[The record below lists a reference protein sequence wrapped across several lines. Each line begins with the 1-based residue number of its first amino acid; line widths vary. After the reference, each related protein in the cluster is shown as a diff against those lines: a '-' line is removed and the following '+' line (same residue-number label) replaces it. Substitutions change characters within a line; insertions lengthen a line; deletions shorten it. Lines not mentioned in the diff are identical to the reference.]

1 MASFEDDDD
10 SRSGEVPRAR
20 GRGGQGGA
28 RDDSWDRDSPDI
40 ADITPDDLGTV
51 RCQSCKKYIFEDSV
65 RCPYCKHLQL
75 EEPVHRKPLWIIL
88 AAVLCI
94 LGFAGWLLVG
104 FFDILAWFHR

>member
-1 MASFEDDDD
+1 MASFEEDDD
-10 SRSGEVPRAR
+10 SRSGEAPRAR
-20 GRGGQGGA
+20 GRGQGGA

-51 RCQSCKKYIFEDSV
+51 RCGHCKKYIFEDSV

-75 EEPVHRKPLWIIL
+75 EEPTHKKPLWIII
-88 AAVLCI
+88 AAILCI

-104 FFDILAWFHR
+104 VFDILTWFHR